1 MHVTQIGYG
10 RGVRLKSALSVAFIA
25 ILLLVSGC
33 ASIDYDYPRTES
45 TAILDTADTRIGTTV
60 AGLTESVAPG
70 LSGFHTLNSGID
82 AFGSRLLLADRAERT
97 IDTQYYLIKPDVT
110 GKAFVYTLLKAADRG
125 VRVRLLVDDMFV
137 LGKDRGL
144 VALDAHPNFEI
155 RIVNPFRRGIG
166 GFVWTG
172 LTGFS
177 RATRRMHAK
186 SFTVDSQ
193 VTILGGRNIAD
204 EYFGASRDSKF
215 GDLDIIGIGPIAPEV
230 SRMFDTFWNHET
242 ALPLPAFAKMPDD
255 PQAELQWVRA
265 ELAEAFEAA
274 RQTRY
279 AAAISGSVEQF
290 IEGYPKSIEWAPY
303 QLVYDSPD
311 KHLGADR
318 GPDENIVTPLAE
330 AVFGAQKE
338 LLIVTPYFV
347 PRDEGI
353 NRIIELEKRGVD
365 VTIVTNSL
373 VANNHT
379 AVHGDY
385 APSRKPLLRNGVRIF
400 ELKQNADFAGTEF
413 AEEDSRA
420 TLHTK
425 AFFVDR
431 EQSFIGSFNFNQRSV
446 NRDSENGVIV
456 ESERISSGFMDAI
469 YDAVGAQAWEVFLN
483 EDGDLRWRGYDDG
496 QEVIYE
502 KEPES
507 SWFMR
512 FKATVA
518 RILPIKSQL

>member
-1 MHVTQIGYG
+1 MHATQIGNPPD
-10 RGVRLKSALSVAFIA
+10 RRQKSALTAVFLAS
-25 ILLLVSGC
+25 LLFFTGC
-33 ASIDYDYPRTES
+33 ASIDYDYPRTET
-45 TAILDTADTRIGTTV
+45 TAILDTADTRIGKTV
-60 AGLTESVAPG
+60 TDLTETVTPG
-70 LSGFHTLNSGID
+70 YSGFHTLNSGID
-82 AFGSRLLLADRAERT
+82 AFGARLLLADRAERT
-97 IDTQYYLIKPDVT
+97 IDAQYYLIKPDVT
-110 GKAFVYTLLKAADRG
+110 GKAFVYALLRAADRG

-144 VALDAHPNFEI
+144 VALDTHPNFEI
-155 RIVNPFRRGIG
+155 RIVNPFRRGVG

-193 VTILGGRNIAD
+193 ATILGGRNIAD

-215 GDLDIIGIGPIAPEV
+215 GDLDVIAIGPIAPEV

-242 ALPLPAFAKMPDD
+242 AMPLPAFAKMPDD
-255 PQAELQWVRA
+255 PQAELEWVRK

-274 RQTRY
+274 QQTRY
-279 AAAISGSVEQF
+279 AEALSGSVSQF
-290 IEGYPKSIEWAPY
+290 IEGYPNSIEWAPY

-318 GPDENIVTPLAE
+318 GPDESIVTPLSE
-330 AVFGAQKE
+330 AILGAQQE
-338 LLIVTPYFV
+338 VLIVTPYFV
-347 PRDEGI
+347 LRDEGI

-385 APSRKPLLRNGVRIF
+385 APSRKPLLRNGVRIY
-400 ELKQNADFAGTEF
+400 ELKPNAEFAGSEF
-413 AEEDSRA
+413 ADEDSRA

-431 EQSFIGSFNFNQRSV
+431 EQSFIGSFNFNQRSA

-456 ESERISSGFMDAI
+456 ESAKISDGFTDAI
-469 YDAVGAQAWEVFLN
+469 YDAVGTRAWEVFLN
-483 EDGDLRWRGYDDG
+483 EDGDLRWRGYEDG
-496 QEVIYE
+496 QEVVYE

-512 FKATVA
+512 FKAKLA